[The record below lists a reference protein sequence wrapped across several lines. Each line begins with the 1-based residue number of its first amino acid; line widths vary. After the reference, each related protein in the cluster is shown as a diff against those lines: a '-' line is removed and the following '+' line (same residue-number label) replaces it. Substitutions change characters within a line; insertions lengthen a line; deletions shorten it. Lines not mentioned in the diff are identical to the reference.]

1 MQKREGSIKGECNQA
16 RGLWLLLLLSSR
28 CLDTSIRVFT
38 KPQTCDQQ
46 CLPEAILVTAGIKIV
61 VCQQDCRMKV
71 GFGRLACSTS
81 FVKPSGL
88 PVGRGSG

>member
-38 KPQTCDQQ
+38 KPQTFHLGCLGAPSSRKHILDVQ
-46 CLPEAILVTAGIKIV
+46 CCLFLP
-61 VCQQDCRMKV
+61 
-71 GFGRLACSTS
+71 
-81 FVKPSGL
+81 
-88 PVGRGSG
+88 